1 MNQLSLNLVSDDSP
15 DYVIDDPIEQ
25 LEMKYPREAL
35 LWLLEQ
41 QYSLEVKLE
50 RTKDNRVNG
59 VLYKCPCPVHHNPG
73 DTRGI
78 VFLDQRLRIHC
89 QSCKATK
96 TIPQL
101 LEDCET
107 YPADVHQHVL
117 ENLDQLRQRFERLD
131 PDIEEELFKSWQR
144 ALLTGSIDLPILD
157 QTTHINPPLPSSV
170 VGLDCGAHQ
179 PEITIPD
186 SWHCPPELQQA
197 LLAHQQAIAIT
208 TTWTSPTPELQ
219 SPATVAKQDPVDIR
233 CDKSSSSEASE
244 SKDKP
249 EQRKSTSS
257 LIGTDDVQSD
267 HTLVITTTAAE
278 RAHLLTCEK
287 FQPVVI
293 APSEGSINEHRDKL
307 LLLPALNYL
316 LVIQKDSLRWDL
328 AKFLFQRTHKLVM
341 QLEVPKDHTLLE
353 IPKEELAVLTISQL
367 LPDPKIKVPAKAL
380 PVVTSMREILERDL
394 PPRRFLLDPL
404 MPEQSIILVAAGAGT
419 GKTFFAMEIAFAVA
433 TGNTFLDWAVPEPAG
448 VLYVDGEL
456 PLILLQERLQL
467 LEKAR
472 QNIADNFKILTRDD
486 QVKGIP
492 CLSTREGQEFIEQAL
507 QPNTKLIVLDNIST
521 LIRSGLENESRSWQP
536 VQDWT
541 LEMRLRGYSIL
552 FVHHTGKSGDQRGT
566 SSRID
571 TPDGALKLTALEVS
585 ADEKVTSM
593 MLSYI
598 KPLRHA
604 PKSKKTEP
612 RKLLMMDCDW
622 SWEEAELSNRER
634 IRELYEAG
642 WRQKDIANELGIS
655 ASAVCQVVKK
665 LQAEKTNNNA
675 AWSKS

>member
-1 MNQLSLNLVSDDSP
+1 MNQLSLLFEN
-15 DYVIDDPIEQ
+15 DDPQDCYLINDPVEE
-25 LEMKYPREAL
+25 LEMHYPRETL
-35 LWLLEQ
+35 IWLLKQ
-41 QYSLEVKLE
+41 QYGPEAQLT
-50 RTKDNRVNG
+50 RTKETQSTRA
-59 VLYKCPCPVHHNPG
+59 LYKCPCAVHYNEG
-73 DTRGI
+73 DFRGL
-78 VFLDQRLRIHC
+78 VYLDQQLRVYC
-89 QSCKATK
+89 QSCKATR
-96 TIPQL
+96 TLPQL

-107 YPADVHQHVL
+107 DPADVLKHVL
-117 ENLDQLRQRFERLD
+117 ENLEEFQQSFELLGPDVEEQLNR
-131 PDIEEELFKSWQR
+131 SWQGDV
-144 ALLTGSIDLPILD
+144 LTESTDLPLLEK
-157 QTTHINPPLPSSV
+157 TTHINPPLPPSV
-170 VGLDCGAHQ
+170 DRFDCGTRK

-186 SWHCPPELQQA
+186 SWHSPPELEQT
-197 LLAHQQAIAIT
+197 LLAHQRTIT
-208 TTWTSPTPELQ
+208 TAATWTGPELQ
-219 SPATVAKQDPVDIR
+219 SPTASAEQDPVDIQ

-257 LIGTDDVQSD
+257 LIGIDDAQSD

-316 LVIQKDSLRWDL
+316 LVIQKDLLRWDL
-328 AKFLFQRTHKLVM
+328 ARFLFQRTHKPVM

-353 IPKEELAVLTISQL
+353 ITKEELAVLTHSQL
-367 LPDPKIKVPAKAL
+367 LPGPKVKASAKAL

-492 CLSTREGQEFIEQAL
+492 CLSTREGQEFIEKAL

-521 LIRSGLENESRSWQP
+521 LVRSGLENESRSWQP